1 MVSGRWVAGSVVVRS
16 EVGGFNKTC
25 LTLWGEGFSL
35 AFPGHTSSDCLLSWL
50 ILNLTD

>member
-1 MVSGRWVAGSVVVRS
+1 MVSGGWVAESVVGGS

-35 AFPGHTSSDCLLSWL
+35 AFPGNTCSDCVKV
-50 ILNLTD
+50 NYFMG